1 MTGDRS
7 VTEGKGITMADF
19 SGDPEQTRVYRR
31 FIEEIEM
38 ALRAANR
45 EIIGKQIPE
54 LNKES
59 FFRLAVSVAK
69 LRADY
74 LKAVLALNWE
84 YDGIDVAPCRTSALS
99 TKKRPRPSKR
109 WNELLSA
116 AMSILPTALNLKL
129 CFQIPTVLNS
139 NRRCPACPRNRAV
152 PRCAPTRP

>member
-1 MTGDRS
+1 
-7 VTEGKGITMADF
+7 
-19 SGDPEQTRVYRR
+19 
-31 FIEEIEM
+31 M

-84 YDGIDVAPCRTSALS
+84 DDGIDVAPVQDKRAIYEEASKAFEALERIIERGYVDIADGAKS
-99 TKKRPRPSKR
+99 
-109 WNELLSA
+109 
-116 AMSILPTALNLKL
+116 
-129 CFQIPTVLNS
+129 
-139 NRRCPACPRNRAV
+139 
-152 PRCAPTRP
+152 